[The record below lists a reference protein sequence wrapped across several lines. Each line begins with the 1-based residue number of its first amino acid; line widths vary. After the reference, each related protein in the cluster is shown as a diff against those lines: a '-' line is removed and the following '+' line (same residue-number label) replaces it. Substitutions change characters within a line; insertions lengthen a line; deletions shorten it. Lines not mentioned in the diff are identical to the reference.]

1 MRESKHRK
9 QVAFDLS
16 QKSLAENYPKPDG
29 TENPQFFKK
38 AYGDISRF
46 MEQNGFE
53 HRQFSVYVSREK
65 LMISDV
71 NLLIEKLAMRMPWL
85 AACINQ
91 LDVTDV
97 GRQHS
102 LIETLRD
109 TTVNHRVELEHVGCQ
124 HTQDDPGLRSAMAKL
139 NPVTHTQEQPVAH
152 DKEQEW
158 TH

>member
-1 MRESKHRK
+1 MKDSKHRK

-109 TTVNHRVELEHVGCQ
+109 ATVKHQVELEHVERQ
-124 HTQDDPGLRSAMAKL
+124 YTQDDPGLRSAMAKL
-139 NPVTHTQEQPVAH
+139 NPVEQEQPVTLG
-152 DKEQEW
+152 KEQEW
-158 TH
+158 IH